1 MKMDWFLFYFGIGLA
16 AMVFVAAV
24 VIW

>member
-16 AMVFVAAV
+16 AIVFVAAV